1 MPRHTPRA
9 VAGMT
14 LVELLVVVAILGM
27 LAVTVLPN
35 LAGADGQ
42 REVRIAAGAVSS
54 QLTRGPSLA
63 IEQRR
68 SAGVWLEPL
77 AANPAACIDVFSAIV
92 PTPYRGDSFD
102 AAFEVAPNP
111 FGVQADLV
119 PSPNSAAVASLAT
132 LGDFSASGNL
142 IQFNDSGPLFEIRAG
157 GTSSPYVALL
167 RNLSGQSASNTI
179 WPAPDPAT
187 HPFAIFRLPTR
198 MGQPLVLSG
207 GAAIDLAWSGM
218 GTTRFSSAPLQ
229 GDDSNLWSR
238 DSNFVPGSK
247 IVILFDSAGSAS
259 ELCYVAISS
268 GQTRRLPITGPVYLL
283 VGRLDRCGLPFLAT
297 PTKQNPGANWQYPDS
312 FWVGIDPQS
321 GIVKVTEV
329 VPNST
334 TCLQSQGYIRTGLTA
349 VRL

>member
-1 MPRHTPRA
+1 MPRSMPRA
-9 VAGMT
+9 AAGMT
-14 LVELLVVVAILGM
+14 LVELLVVVAIIGL

-42 REVRIAAGAVSS
+42 REVRNAAGAVSS
-54 QLTRGPSLA
+54 QLSRGPALA

-68 SAGVWLEPL
+68 SAGVWLQPL
-77 AANPAACIDVFSAIV
+77 DADPAACIDLFSAVV
-92 PTPYRGDSFD
+92 PTPYRGDTFA
-102 AAFEVAPNP
+102 AAFEVTPDSSGNGA
-111 FGVQADLV
+111 VLT
-119 PSPNSAAVASLAT
+119 PSPGPADIALLAT

-157 GTSSPYVALL
+157 GASPYVALL

-179 WPAPDPAT
+179 WPAPGPAT
-187 HPFAIFRLPTR
+187 HPFAIFRLPIR

-218 GTTRFSSAPLQ
+218 GTSRFSNATLQ
-229 GDDSNLWSR
+229 GDDLNLWSR
-238 DSNFVPGSK
+238 DANFVPGCK
-247 IVILFDSAGSAS
+247 VVILFDSAGTAS
-259 ELCYVAISS
+259 ELCFIAISS

-283 VGRLDRCGLPFLAT
+283 VGRLDRCGLPS
-297 PTKQNPGANWQYPDS
+297 PGANWQSSDS
-312 FWVGIDPQS
+312 FWIGIDPQS

-334 TCLQSQGYIRTGLTA
+334 TCLQSQQYIRTGLTA